1 MYVSRLR
8 PVVFAAVASLLLLA
22 APASQAATMRY
33 ADISALTQHSDVV
46 VRGRI
51 VDADVYLDES
61 NGHITTR
68 WTLAV
73 EESLKGGVTGT
84 VSFTQW
90 GGQLDGVIERIPGD
104 AAFTMNEH
112 AVVFLRVGEEGGLFL
127 TALAQSK
134 FAIIDQDSEGIVG
147 VPASSLRL
155 HPLTMWPGESLLV
168 RDMRGVEIYD
178 DSIEGSPEV
187 TEMTLEFQSLE
198 MLETEVRAAAE
209 ESR

>member
-1 MYVSRLR
+1 MVFTVLR
-8 PVVFAAVASLLLLA
+8 PVVFAAVASFLWLA
-22 APASQAATMRY
+22 APSAQAATMRY
-33 ADISALTQHSDVV
+33 ADVSALTQHSDVV

-104 AAFTMNEH
+104 ATFTMNEH

-134 FAIIDQDSEGIVG
+134 FAIIDQDSDGLVG

-168 RDMRGVEIYD
+168 RDLRGVEIYD
-178 DSIEGSPEV
+178 DSIEGSPEI
-187 TEMTLEFQSLE
+187 TEMTLEFQSLDS
-198 MLETEVRAAAE
+198 LENEVRAAAE